1 MMLKVSIRL
10 KKMPMTLLSLKLRML
25 QETKKMIRMREMIRK
40 SRNTSLI
47 NPMKEALQVRAKTLT
62 LSRLPGK
69 SLLSSES
76 CQLTL

>member
-1 MMLKVSIRL
+1 MLKVNIRL

-25 QETKKMIRMREMIRK
+25 QETKKMSRMREMIRK

-62 LSRLPGK
+62 LSRLPEK